1 MQGIERQTGGGIT
14 YNKEGF
20 FMNKKVIIIE
30 GYLASGKSTF
40 ALQLSKSL
48 NIPYLIKDTFKIAL
62 CKNIS
67 VANRAESSVFSTVTF
82 DGMMYVTE
90 RMLET
95 SNPIIIEGNF
105 VPAGVKK
112 VDEAGAIKRLI
123 DQYNYTSLDFKFI
136 GDTRVLHQRFL
147 KREKNAERGEVNKIG
162 MEVPYDTFNQWCRN
176 FDGFDIGGKTVR
188 VDTTNF
194 ANVDFNT
201 YIELAKEFME
211 KL

>member
-1 MQGIERQTGGGIT
+1 MSQ
-14 YNKEGF
+14 K
-20 FMNKKVIIIE
+20 IIVIE

-40 ALQLSKSL
+40 ALQLSRTL

-67 VANRAESSVFSTVTF
+67 VASRIESSIFSTVTF

-95 SNPIIIEGNF
+95 NTPVIIEGNF

-112 VDEAGAIKRLI
+112 IDEAGAIKHLVTK
-123 DQYNYTSLDFKFI
+123 YNCTSLDFKFM
-136 GDTRVLHQRFL
+136 GNTRVLHQRFL
-147 KREKNAERGEVNKIG
+147 QREKTAERGEVNKIG
-162 MEVPYDTFNQWCRN
+162 MDVSYDTFDQWCHN
-176 FDGFDIGGKTVR
+176 FDDFDIGGETVR

-194 ANVDFNT
+194 TNVDFNT
-201 YIELAKEFME
+201 YIKLAKEFMDN
-211 KL
+211 LPLCGLVP

>member
-1 MQGIERQTGGGIT
+1 
-14 YNKEGF
+14 
-20 FMNKKVIIIE
+20 MNKKVIIIE

-48 NIPYLIKDTFKIAL
+48 NIPYLLKDTFKIAL

-67 VANRAESSVFSTVTF
+67 VADRAESSVFSTVTF

-90 RMLET
+90 RMFET
-95 SNPIIIEGNF
+95 STPIIIEGNF

-112 VDEAGAIKRLI
+112 VDEAGVIKCLI
-123 DQYNYTSLDFKFI
+123 DKYNYTSLDFKFM

-147 KREKNAERGEVNKIG
+147 EREKTAERGEVNKIG
-162 MEVPYDTFNQWCRN
+162 IDVPYETFDQWCHN
-176 FDGFDIGGKTVR
+176 LDDFDIGGETVR

-194 ANVDFNT
+194 SNVDFNT
-201 YIELAKEFME
+201 YIKLAKRFMD

>member
-1 MQGIERQTGGGIT
+1 MSQ
-14 YNKEGF
+14 K
-20 FMNKKVIIIE
+20 IIVIE

-40 ALQLSKSL
+40 ALQLSRAL

-67 VANRAESSVFSTVTF
+67 VASRIESSIFSTVTF

-95 SNPIIIEGNF
+95 NSPVIIEGNF

-112 VDEAGAIKRLI
+112 IDEAGAIKHLVTK
-123 DQYNYTSLDFKFI
+123 YNCTSLDFKFM
-136 GDTRVLHQRFL
+136 GNTRVLHQRFL
-147 KREKNAERGEVNKIG
+147 QREKTAERGEVNKIG
-162 MEVPYDTFNQWCRN
+162 MDVSYDTFNQWCHN
-176 FDGFDIGGKTVR
+176 LDGFDIGGETVR

-194 ANVDFNT
+194 TNVDFNT
-201 YIELAKEFME
+201 YIKLAKEFMDN
-211 KL
+211 LPLCGLVP

>member
-1 MQGIERQTGGGIT
+1 
-14 YNKEGF
+14 
-20 FMNKKVIIIE
+20 MNKKVIIIE

-62 CKNIS
+62 CKNVS
-67 VANRAESSVFSTVTF
+67 VTNRAESSVFSTVTF

-105 VPAGVKK
+105 VPAGVKR

-123 DQYNYTSLDFKFI
+123 DKYNYTSLDFKFL
-136 GDTRVLHQRFL
+136 GDTQVLHQRFL
-147 KREKNAERGEVNKIG
+147 KREKMLNAVKLTKLGWMFHMTRSISGATIL
-162 MEVPYDTFNQWCRN
+162 T
-176 FDGFDIGGKTVR
+176 IL
-188 VDTTNF
+188 
-194 ANVDFNT
+194 
-201 YIELAKEFME
+201 ILAE
-211 KL
+211 KQYG